1 VLLIL
6 PQERVVEPVVV
17 VQLLV
22 RMLAEVEAEEL
33 VELVEL

>member
-33 VELVEL
+33 AELVEL

>member
-1 VLLIL
+1 MLLIL

-33 VELVEL
+33 AELVEL